1 MSAPTTP
8 AERPRRSFLA
18 ALSAFVAA
26 PAVVAAPAI
35 AAQVE
40 PGPVEAPELLSLG
53 EELRAHLTTYRDATA
68 RFAAAREHYER
79 IKPAVPDD
87 LIVPKGADRM
97 LTDHLSAR
105 DFEIDGTEILPPRR
119 IYDRRSLQ
127 AHIIVHDVSRTTR
140 EGRRLRRLARLAKA
154 YEAARDAAAREA
166 GYWEA
171 DHAAGDATACL
182 AGLNH
187 RLLQVEPKTL
197 AGARILAE
205 ACTALWEARDRIG
218 AGAHTHTSALGL
230 HLAGALLRLTG
241 GPT

>member
-1 MSAPTTP
+1 MSAATP
-8 AERPRRSFLA
+8 PRRSFLA
-18 ALSAFVAA
+18 ALSAFVAT
-26 PAVVAAPAI
+26 PAALAAAPAI
-35 AAQVE
+35 AARIE
-40 PGPVEAPELLSLG
+40 PEPVEAPELLALG
-53 EELRAHLTTYRDATA
+53 DELRTRLATYRE
-68 RFAAAREHYER
+68 AASRLASAREHYER
-79 IKPAVPDD
+79 IKPVPPAE
-87 LIVPKGADRM
+87 LIVPTGADRWS
-97 LTDHLSAR
+97 TDSLSAR
-105 DFEIDGTEILPPRR
+105 EVDLDGNEVQPPRR
-119 IYDRRSLQ
+119 VYDQKSLQ
-127 AHIIVHDVSRTTR
+127 VHIIVQSVSRTTR

-182 AGLNH
+182 AALSH

-230 HLAGALLRLTG
+230 HLAKALLRITG